1 MRRFF
6 LLFLLLA
13 TLLLTSSIAA
23 VNQAQTQNQSNYFLE
38 IQGIAWDQT
47 TINIL
52 VITPNNESWWSPI
65 YANSAL
71 RAIGQWNDALQNFA
85 ANYSDYTYLYNLKL
99 QPTVSNV
106 SVTGFDIYLNWT
118 DSPLKKSSNEIALE
132 TSTILDN
139 AIIDCYIS
147 LAAHTNHGDAL
158 TDGDMQNIALHELGH
173 SLGLGHSNYTGDVM
187 YPVYTLLS
195 PSKYVSTLDVYGVAT
210 TFAWMSNAV
219 SFYPVNQWLQNT
231 PVTLPPNILYKNL
244 PVSTQNSAPQTLANN
259 PVIETLTL
267 MFDILIHPEILAIV
281 IVFIVILI
289 IIAIVSSKRKKQM
302 PKVDS

>member
-1 MRRFF
+1 M
-6 LLFLLLA
+6 LLSA
-13 TLLLTSSIAA
+13 CTVVI
-23 VNQAQTQNQSNYFLE
+23 NQAQAQNQSNDFLE

-65 YANSAL
+65 YTNSAV
-71 RAIGQWNDALQNFA
+71 RAIGQWNEALHYFA
-85 ANYSDYTYLYNLKL
+85 SNYSDYTYLSNLKL
-99 QPTVSNV
+99 QSTVSNA
-106 SVTGFDIYLNWT
+106 SIAGFDIYLNWT
-118 DSPLKKSSNEIALE
+118 DSPLKSSSNEIGLE

-139 AIIDCYIS
+139 AIINCNIS
-147 LAAHTNHGDAL
+147 LAAHTSHGDAL

-195 PSKYVSTLDVYGVAT
+195 PPRYVSTLDVYGVAT
-210 TFAWMSNAV
+210 TFAWMSNSV

-231 PVTLPPNILYKNL
+231 PVTLPSNILYKSL
-244 PVSTQNSAPQTLANN
+244 PVSTQNAVPQTLANN
-259 PVIETLTL
+259 PVVETLAL

-281 IVFIVILI
+281 LVFIVVLI
-289 IIAIVSSKRKKQM
+289 IIAIVPSKRKKQM
-302 PKVDS
+302 PKADS

>member
-1 MRRFF
+1 M
-6 LLFLLLA
+6 LLSA
-13 TLLLTSSIAA
+13 GTVVI
-23 VNQAQTQNQSNYFLE
+23 NQAQAQNQSNDFLE

-65 YANSAL
+65 YTNSAL
-71 RAIGQWNDALQNFA
+71 RAIGQWNEAIHYFA
-85 ANYSDYTYLYNLKL
+85 SNYSDYAYLSNLKL
-99 QPTVSNV
+99 QSTVSNA
-106 SVTGFDIYLNWT
+106 SITGFDIYLNWT
-118 DSPLKKSSNEIALE
+118 DSPLKSSSNEIGLE

-139 AIIDCYIS
+139 AIINCNIS
-147 LAAHTNHGDAL
+147 LAAHTSHGDPL

-195 PSKYVSTLDVYGVAT
+195 PPRYVSTLDVYGVAT
-210 TFAWMSNAV
+210 TFAWMSNSV

-231 PVTLPPNILYKNL
+231 PVTLPPNIPYKSL
-244 PVSTQNSAPQTLANN
+244 PVSTQNAVPQTLANN
-259 PVIETLTL
+259 PVVETLTL

-281 IVFIVILI
+281 IVFIAVLI
-289 IIAIVSSKRKKQM
+289 IIAIVPSKRKKQM
-302 PKVDS
+302 PKAAP